1 MIHPTAIVSA
11 KAEIGKNVSIGPW
24 VTVEEGCIIG
34 DESEIRAHAVIMTGS
49 TIGHRNQ
56 IGYGAIIG
64 AEPQDVSFKG
74 ASSFVSIGNDNII
87 REYVTIHRGSAES
100 SITRIGNGCFLMAGS
115 HVAHNCLLEDEV
127 VLVNNVLLAGYV
139 HVERKAFLGGAAVVH
154 QRVRIGELTMTRGQT
169 RIGKDL
175 PPYFMAVDTNEV
187 SGINRVGLKR
197 AGITEEIRRKIEKA
211 YKILYFEGLNVS
223 QALEKIEKISDCPE
237 IKKLVAFIR
246 ATKRGICLARRKNA
260 NANITEE

>member
-1 MIHPTAIVSA
+1 MIHPTAIVSS

-24 VTVEEGCIIG
+24 AIIEEGCFIG
-34 DESEIRAHAVIMTGS
+34 DESEIRAHAVITGCS
-49 TIGHRNQ
+49 YIGQRNQ

-74 ASSFVSIGNDNII
+74 GSSSVLIGNDNII
-87 REYVTIHRGSAES
+87 REYVTIHRGSAQS
-100 SITRIGNGCFLMAGS
+100 SITKIGNGCFLMAGS
-115 HVAHNCLLEDEV
+115 HVAHNCLLEDQV

-154 QRVRIGELTMTRGQT
+154 QHVRIGELTMTRGQT

-197 AGITEEIRRKIEKA
+197 AGISEEIRRKIEEA
-211 YKILYFEGLNVS
+211 YKILYFKGLNVS
-223 QALEKIEKISDCPE
+223 QALEMIEKISDCSE

-246 ATKRGICLARRKNA
+246 NTKRGICLARKKK
-260 NANITEE
+260 ITEEE